1 MTVSAALHVCT
12 YIIQVYTYLQ
22 RYHLLLANQ
31 SYRLIWLVRR
41 TSDAA
46 LSCSPY
52 VRHAAD
58 RRHDIATSAS
68 SCRTTLGA
76 LRAAGAPAGRRL
88 GARRPSACQR
98 GATQP
103 AVAPGARRRQWAPGR
118 AAWRQGAPVLDG
130 GKAEVTQVVLQYA
143 GRLYDLYA
151 ESGQER
157 RDVQKKLLHRV
168 CLKCIS

>member
-22 RYHLLLANQ
+22 RYHLLLAHQ

-58 RRHDIATSAS
+58 RRHDIATSHDRRVPTP
-68 SCRTTLGA
+68 RTDDVMMIGRDRYNVTAERRVRLRYRLDATLETTISRWRFCY
-76 LRAAGAPAGRRL
+76 LRFEVLVVVYISWP
-88 GARRPSACQR
+88 ARRQTERAKRTQQR
-98 GATQP
+98 H
-103 AVAPGARRRQWAPGR
+103 W
-118 AAWRQGAPVLDG
+118 LMMHG
-130 GKAEVTQVVLQYA
+130 G
-143 GRLYDLYA
+143 
-151 ESGQER
+151 S
-157 RDVQKKLLHRV
+157 
-168 CLKCIS
+168 